1 MDQLKANGLAN
12 PTKSELGPF
21 SPYIPDA
28 DLLIN
33 TDMGTEPADFIV
45 SSKNKLAF
53 VHVKCGSS
61 INPRSSAGALAEVG
75 SQAVKNI
82 EMLISGDAE
91 LKPSNWN
98 RLHTAW
104 PAPEAAHNIAER
116 IRIFQGATFVAQ
128 KEQERLEKL
137 NELWDTVAMRRRST
151 AVKKEIWIVA
161 ANSFS
166 AKHFEQQLKLGSEA
180 NGETLQ
186 AFQLLNGWLATAH
199 DNDIELKVFVSP

>member
-12 PTKSELGPF
+12 PTKNELGPF
-21 SPYIPDA
+21 APYIPDA

-53 VHVKCGSS
+53 VHVKCGSA

-75 SQAVKNI
+75 SQAIKNI

-104 PAPEAAHNIAER
+104 PAPKSAQNIAER
-116 IRIFQGATFVAQ
+116 IRVFQGVTFTAQ
-128 KEQERLEKL
+128 NEQERLGKL
-137 NELWDTVAMRRRST
+137 NDLWDTVAMRRRST

-166 AKHFEQQLKLGSEA
+166 AAHFEQQLKLGSEA

-186 AFQLLNGWLATAH
+186 AFQLLNSWLATAH

>member
-1 MDQLKANGLAN
+1 
-12 PTKSELGPF
+12 
-21 SPYIPDA
+21 
-28 DLLIN
+28 
-33 TDMGTEPADFIV
+33 MGTEPADFIV

-53 VHVKCGSS
+53 VHVKCGSA

-75 SQAVKNI
+75 AQAIKNI
-82 EMLISGDAE
+82 EMLISGDTE

-104 PAPEAAHNIAER
+104 PTPESAQNIAER
-116 IRIFQGATFVAQ
+116 IRVFQGVIFTAQ
-128 KEQERLEKL
+128 NEQERLEKL

-166 AKHFEQQLKLGSEA
+166 AAHFEQQLKLGSEA

-186 AFQLLNGWLATAH
+186 AFQLLNSWLATAH
-199 DNDIELKVFVSP
+199 DNDVELKVFVSP

>member
-1 MDQLKANGLAN
+1 M
-12 PTKSELGPF
+12 S
-21 SPYIPDA
+21 
-28 DLLIN
+28 
-33 TDMGTEPADFIV
+33 TETADFIV

-53 VHVKCGSS
+53 VHVKCGST

-75 SQAVKNI
+75 SQPIKNI
-82 EMLISGDAE
+82 EMLISGDTE

-104 PAPEAAHNIAER
+104 PAPESAQNITER
-116 IRIFQGATFVAQ
+116 IRVFQGVTFTAQ
-128 KEQERLEKL
+128 NERERLEKL
-137 NELWDTVAMRRRST
+137 DELWDTVATIRRST

-166 AKHFEQQLKLGSEA
+166 AEHFERQLKLGSEA

-186 AFQLLNGWLATAH
+186 AFQLLNSWLATAH
-199 DNDIELKVFVSP
+199 NNDVELKVFVST